1 MNAAMAAEGVLCR
14 SGIEPIGRQ
23 LPLSAEQLE
32 AVERHGKMQDA
43 LFRADRAVAFAY
55 RAEIGPDAEPNSTA
69 MAATMIGFE
78 HRSSPVN
85 G

>member
-1 MNAAMAAEGVLCR
+1 MPQMAAEGVLCR

-23 LPLSAEQLE
+23 LPLCTEQLE

-43 LFRADRAVAFAY
+43 LFRADRAVAFAD
-55 RAEIGPDAEPNSTA
+55 RAKIGPDAEPYSTA

-78 HRSSPVN
+78 HRFSSVN
-85 G
+85 D